1 MSKFWSRTTLL
12 QSFDKFEG
20 LLLSHLDG
28 EDDGSSEVGSGPGAA
43 RKWWRRPPNNFSAQR
58 AKSRFALILSLLFQG
73 GLIEK
78 IVSNHAFPA

>member
-43 RKWWRRPPNNFSAQR
+43 
-58 AKSRFALILSLLFQG
+58 ALILSLLFQG

>member
-1 MSKFWSRTTLL
+1 MMDRAKSVAVQVPL
-12 QSFDKFEG
+12 E
-20 LLLSHLDG
+20 
-28 EDDGSSEVGSGPGAA
+28 SGGGA
-43 RKWWRRPPNNFSAQR
+43 PPNNFSAQR